1 MFLILM
7 KGNWVSLYSYEIIK
21 IVRDFGQTNN
31 STHDQY
37 WVSTCSVIV
46 LHEQIKGICK
56 SKGGL
61 RMELTPIRLHTRP
74 SSVATFT
81 CSYRAHVPLN
91 ITFHMLGLSNP
102 AKVME
107 RVGRGRREEEV
118 VEEEFLWSGSRRWRV
133 EVGSGQAV
141 VVCSLVTP
149 TTNRTVGRLHALLTT
164 DVEHTAEC
172 SAVGE
177 CDAGGNTD

>member
-1 MFLILM
+1 MSLILV
-7 KGNWVSLYSYEIIK
+7 KVNWVSLYSYEIIK
-21 IVRDFGQTNN
+21 TVCDFGRTNN

-46 LHEQIKGICK
+46 MHEQIKGICK
-56 SKGGL
+56 SEGGL

-74 SSVATFT
+74 NSVATFT

-91 ITFHMLGLSNP
+91 ITFHMLGLSNR
-102 AKVME
+102 AKVIE
-107 RVGRGRREEEV
+107 RVGRARREEEL
-118 VEEEFLWSGSRRWRV
+118 LWSGSKRWRV
-133 EVGSGQAV
+133 EVGPGQAV

-149 TTNRTVGRLHALLTT
+149 TTNRTMGRLHALLTT

-172 SAVGE
+172 SAIGE

>member
-1 MFLILM
+1 MFLILV
-7 KGNWVSLYSYEIIK
+7 KVNWVSLYSYEIIK
-21 IVRDFGQTNN
+21 TVCDFGRTNN

-46 LHEQIKGICK
+46 MHEQIKGICK
-56 SKGGL
+56 SEGGL

-74 SSVATFT
+74 NSVATFT

-91 ITFHMLGLSNP
+91 ITFHMLGLSNR
-102 AKVME
+102 AKVIE
-107 RVGRGRREEEV
+107 RVGRARREEEL
-118 VEEEFLWSGSRRWRV
+118 LWSGSKRWRV

-149 TTNRTVGRLHALLTT
+149 TTNRTMGRLHALLTT
-164 DVEHTAEC
+164 DLEHTAEC
-172 SAVGE
+172 SAIGE

>member
-1 MFLILM
+1 MSLILV
-7 KGNWVSLYSYEIIK
+7 KVNWVSLYSYEIIK
-21 IVRDFGQTNN
+21 TVCDFGRTNN

-56 SKGGL
+56 SEGGL

-74 SSVATFT
+74 NSVATFT

-91 ITFHMLGLSNP
+91 ITFHMLGLSNR
-102 AKVME
+102 AKVIE
-107 RVGRGRREEEV
+107 RVGRARR
-118 VEEEFLWSGSRRWRV
+118 EEEFLWSGSRRWRV
-133 EVGSGQAV
+133 EVGPGQAV

-149 TTNRTVGRLHALLTT
+149 TTNRTMGRLHALLTT
-164 DVEHTAEC
+164 DLEHTAEC
-172 SAVGE
+172 SAIGE

>member
-1 MFLILM
+1 MFLILV
-7 KGNWVSLYSYEIIK
+7 KVNWVSLYSYEIIK
-21 IVRDFGQTNN
+21 TVCDFGRTNN

-46 LHEQIKGICK
+46 MHEQIKGICK
-56 SKGGL
+56 SEGGL

-74 SSVATFT
+74 NSVATFT

-91 ITFHMLGLSNP
+91 ITFHMLGLSNR
-102 AKVME
+102 AKVIE
-107 RVGRGRREEEV
+107 RVGRARREEEL
-118 VEEEFLWSGSRRWRV
+118 LWSGSKRWRV
-133 EVGSGQAV
+133 EVGPGQAV

-149 TTNRTVGRLHALLTT
+149 TTNRTMGRLHALLTT
-164 DVEHTAEC
+164 DLEHTAEC
-172 SAVGE
+172 SAIGE

>member
-1 MFLILM
+1 MFLILV
-7 KGNWVSLYSYEIIK
+7 KVNWVSLYSYEIIK
-21 IVRDFGQTNN
+21 TVCDFGRTNN

-56 SKGGL
+56 SEGGL

-91 ITFHMLGLSNP
+91 ITFHMLGLSNR
-102 AKVME
+102 AKVIE
-107 RVGRGRREEEV
+107 RVGRGRREEE
-118 VEEEFLWSGSRRWRV
+118 FLWSGSKRWRV

-149 TTNRTVGRLHALLTT
+149 TTNRTMGRLHALLTT
-164 DVEHTAEC
+164 DLEHTAEC
-172 SAVGE
+172 SAIGE
-177 CDAGGNTD
+177 CDVGGNTD

>member
-1 MFLILM
+1 M
-7 KGNWVSLYSYEIIK
+7 
-21 IVRDFGQTNN
+21 
-31 STHDQY
+31 
-37 WVSTCSVIV
+37 

-61 RMELTPIRLHTRP
+61 RMELMPIRLHTRP

-107 RVGRGRREEEV
+107 MVSSLEALV
-118 VEEEFLWSGSRRWRV
+118 PVYMSVFLTQQDGSMANPV
-133 EVGSGQAV
+133 QF
-141 VVCSLVTP
+141 
-149 TTNRTVGRLHALLTT
+149 
-164 DVEHTAEC
+164 
-172 SAVGE
+172 
-177 CDAGGNTD
+177 